1 MKIMK
6 NLIKLSLVAV
16 AIITLV
22 SCGGKSNTPEAVAEK
37 FLDHLN
43 KQEYAEAKK
52 LGTEATGEY
61 LDMLASLSEMAPE
74 EEVETPEITELT
86 CEEQEETATC
96 TYKTDGETQ
105 TINLV
110 KQEDKWLVDMTKE
123 NPMDDMEMDMEEDVD
138 EIVDEVEEEMEVEE
152 VEEVVE

>member
-1 MKIMK
+1 MK

-37 FLDHLN
+37 FLGHLN

-74 EEVETPEITELT
+74 EEVEAPEITDLT
-86 CEEQEETATC
+86 CEEQEETAVC

-110 KQEDKWLVDMTKE
+110 KEEDKWLVNMTKE
-123 NPMDDMEMDMEEDVD
+123 DPMGDMNMDEEVE

-152 VEEVVE
+152 VEEVIQ

>member
-1 MKIMK
+1 MKK
-6 NLIKLSLVAV
+6 LIKLSLVAV

-22 SCGGKSNTPEAVAEK
+22 SCGGKSSTPEAVAEK

-74 EEVETPEITELT
+74 EEVETPEITDLT
-86 CEEQEETATC
+86 CEENEDKATC
-96 TYKTDGETQ
+96 TYKTDGQTQ

-110 KQEDKWLVDMTKE
+110 KQDDKWLVNMTKE
-123 NPMDDMEMDMEEDVD
+123 NPMDDIDMDFDD
-138 EIVDEVEEEMEVEE
+138 EIEEIADEVEEEMEVEE
-152 VEEVVE
+152 VVE